1 MALNNNEL
9 FKNGTL
15 IFAGEVFK
23 NAMDFDFKIDSKSY
37 FENQGALLQQSEL
50 ATELPE
56 IKVQKNQKEIDQFLL
71 KNDFLTIIQNL
82 ENLLFKNGIWALG
95 VKNNKKIV
103 LGKVIDYKTNDD
115 NELVKLK
122 INVGT
127 IETAQETYSVFEE
140 YDLEN
145 NPGYVAKT
153 AVSKN
158 GKVVSL
164 KNKLGKNYKQ
174 EIFTGEFIPF
184 VIFKNNAQGIR
195 EVDLIDNKYF
205 ELLDIK
211 LKALYYDTFTSTPTP
226 LINWDMGNNKV
237 EDIKKSLYSLGKER
251 MIETHSIGSFTDQMA
266 RPFEIVQSQSNAITL
281 LQTIE
286 SITYWIKSALL
297 FKKDSTDGGVHNMHS
312 TEAQQLNSSYN
323 HNLEMK
329 ANVRELYYTKFI
341 KIILKCLGLDPE
353 QKIEVIT
360 TSSSKYL
367 DKQAQ
372 TLSTDQNGV
381 LLNSN
386 IANNPA
392 KAIESEQ

>member
-1 MALNNNEL
+1 MALNNSDL
-9 FKNGTL
+9 IKTGTL
-15 IFAGEVFK
+15 IFAGDVLK
-23 NAMDFDFKIDSKSY
+23 NAMDYDFKIDSKSY

-56 IKVQKNQKEIDQFLL
+56 IKLQKNQKEIEEFLY
-71 KNDFLTIIQNL
+71 KNDFLTVIQNL

-115 NELVKLK
+115 NELINLK
-122 INVGT
+122 INVGK
-127 IETAQETYSVFEE
+127 IESAEESYSVYEE
-140 YDLEN
+140 YNLEN
-145 NPGYVAKT
+145 NKGYVVKT
-153 AVSKN
+153 AVSIN
-158 GKVVSL
+158 GEVTPL
-164 KNKLGKNYKQ
+164 KNKLGKQYKQ
-174 EIFTGEFIPF
+174 ELFAGDFIPF
-184 VIFKNNAQGIR
+184 VIFKNNAQGKR
-195 EVDLIDNKYF
+195 EVDLIDSKYF

-251 MIETHSIGSFTDQMA
+251 MIETHSIGSYTDQIA

-286 SITYWIKSALL
+286 SISYWIKSALL
-297 FKKDSTDGGVHNMHS
+297 FKKDSTDGGVHNIHS
-312 TEAQQLNSSYN
+312 AEAQQLNSSYN

-329 ANVRELYYTKFI
+329 ANLREIYYTKFI
-341 KIILKCLGLDPE
+341 KVVLKCLGLDYT
-353 QKIEVIT
+353 QKIEVIA

-386 IANNPA
+386 LIP
-392 KAIESEQ
+392 KQPTQEKEE